1 MTYTVESDVLWS
13 QYGKGLRE
21 LEENRDLSVAYAEHM
36 FQKKS
41 DELHREY
48 LDALETL
55 TEAEKMSTTTRVESE

>member
-36 FQKKS
+36 FRRNQ
-41 DELHREY
+41 
-48 LDALETL
+48 
-55 TEAEKMSTTTRVESE
+55 MSCIASI